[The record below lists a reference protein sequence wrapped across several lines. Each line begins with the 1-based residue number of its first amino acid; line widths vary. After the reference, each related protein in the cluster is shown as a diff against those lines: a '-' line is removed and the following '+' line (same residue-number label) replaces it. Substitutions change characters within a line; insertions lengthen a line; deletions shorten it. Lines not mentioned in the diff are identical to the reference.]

1 MGLFRKLLLLNKYF
15 RNFDKFPI
23 CVLLFSMIFLSFG
36 QVISRNFF
44 SKGFIWIDIVLRIEV
59 LWLTFIGAA
68 LATEYRQ
75 HIKIDFLS
83 NITSS
88 DRLKKQINIIAQIFS
103 MFICLFL
110 FIISAHYI
118 QVISIKSSST
128 LFNGIPDWAFKIV
141 IPYSFFMI
149 FFRSLINIPRIYFE
163 EDWVRKGL
171 G

>member
-1 MGLFRKLLLLNKYF
+1 MGLFRKLLLLNKYLKY
-15 RNFDKFPI
+15 FDRFLI

-36 QVISRNFF
+36 QVVSRNLF

-83 NITSS
+83 NVISS
-88 DRLKKQINIIAQIFS
+88 HRFKKQINIIAQVFA
-103 MFICLFL
+103 MLICLAL
-110 FIISAHYI
+110 FIISANYI

-128 LFNGIPDWAFKIV
+128 LFKGIPDWAFKIV
-141 IPYSFFMI
+141 IPYCFFMI
-149 FFRSLINIPRIYFE
+149 FFRSLINIPRIYYE
-163 EDWVRKGL
+163 KDLVRKGL